1 MAAAELLNET
11 PEQRLEHEVLEWTE
25 SVYDEAEREL
35 SDSKEL
41 KLTGKLIDY
50 IEGRQWS
57 PQARFGRSRPVE
69 NRFVRQFIE
78 MVGQLTDILPDFK
91 VTFHDHP
98 EGFSELES
106 LLNQYISLWAENTD
120 FEGDLSQTV
129 IYGLLHTGYGKVQ
142 WNPALANGYGDNE
155 YIPVSPINLMEVGT
169 DNKLKEAECVIYR
182 VPVTLQYL
190 KRKYG
195 KIADF
200 IKPDTNMQNQPAQM
214 MRPAKMSA
222 SQWSKLPKSLQ
233 NMLGQ
238 KKDGMIG
245 TKYPIALMKE
255 FWFKDDCIAP
265 NTKILTADLKWKKAS
280 EIKVGD
286 ELIGCDEEPSTA
298 KKNKCRWL
306 RKVKVEKAYPLVRP
320 SVRIVTDKGV
330 VECSESHRWL
340 ATDHRNNR
348 FSWMFAGEI
357 KPGDKIAY
365 TFAPWKEDDSRG
377 AGYLA
382 GIFDG
387 EGWSTKYG
395 IGFGQGE
402 HNSIVMKAASEI
414 LAEKGFDFNIQ
425 TAKKLWRNQ
434 KSPTLSLNL
443 KGGRAEFL
451 RLIGQIRPPR
461 LLATSE
467 KLWVGKLLNNK
478 GEKSATVLSVEKI
491 GDAEVIALKT
501 DHQTFIA
508 DGFVSH
514 NCTNETS
521 TTFRVGP
528 ENANWSYIVEPG
540 MPIYPRGRLVVT
552 AGRKVLADSCNP
564 YWHASHPFGKYRP
577 YRMPW
582 TRFGLSALEPGA
594 AIQNILNRING
605 GVMDTV
611 NAAIEPTLIAPKAA
625 FSDQSWDTMDPGA
638 PGGKLRYNNNT
649 PKVPEF
655 RKPPELASY
664 VLAVKQGLEKE
675 QDMSSGSAAI
685 QQSLQKKQVPSGD
698 SLDMILNSKSVN
710 VRLMGKNLKSYLTDI
725 GSMVACNTMQ
735 FASVKRRAQLFGGTG
750 ILDSDFTP
758 RYGEMKPAGME
769 PEEFVR
775 SMSFSIRKLNMAAER
790 SEDLTIAFGL
800 RKNKDLS
807 RKRLLLKLDPN
818 FDTKQNDEELLAE
831 ALQQASVQGLV
842 GAAGG
847 GHHGGKK

>member
-155 YIPVSPINLMEVGT
+155 YIPISPVNLMEVGT

-190 KRKYG
+190 KRRYG
-195 KIADF
+195 SIADF
-200 IKPDTNMQNQPAQM
+200 IKPDSNMQNQPAQM

-255 FWFKDDCIAP
+255 FWFKDDSQ
-265 NTKILTADLKWKKAS
+265 NES
-280 EIKVGD
+280 
-286 ELIGCDEEPSTA
+286 ST
-298 KKNKCRWL
+298 
-306 RKVKVEKAYPLVRP
+306 
-320 SVRIVTDKGV
+320 S
-330 VECSESHRWL
+330 
-340 ATDHRNNR
+340 
-348 FSWMFAGEI
+348 
-357 KPGDKIAY
+357 
-365 TFAPWKEDDSRG
+365 
-377 AGYLA
+377 
-382 GIFDG
+382 
-387 EGWSTKYG
+387 
-395 IGFGQGE
+395 
-402 HNSIVMKAASEI
+402 
-414 LAEKGFDFNIQ
+414 
-425 TAKKLWRNQ
+425 
-434 KSPTLSLNL
+434 
-443 KGGRAEFL
+443 
-451 RLIGQIRPPR
+451 
-461 LLATSE
+461 
-467 KLWVGKLLNNK
+467 
-478 GEKSATVLSVEKI
+478 
-491 GDAEVIALKT
+491 
-501 DHQTFIA
+501 
-508 DGFVSH
+508 
-514 NCTNETS
+514 
-521 TTFRVGP
+521 FRVGP

-540 MPIYPRGRLVVT
+540 MPIYPRGRLVVS
-552 AGRKVLADSCNP
+552 AGRKILADSCNP
-564 YWHASHPFGKYRP
+564 YWHGNHPFAKYRP

-582 TRFGLSALEPGA
+582 SSKGLSALEPMA

-625 FSDQSWDTMDPGA
+625 FSDQSWDSMDPGA

-649 PKVPEF
+649 PKIPEF

-710 VRLMGKNLKSYLTDI
+710 IRLMGKNLKSYLTEVGAMTAANI
-725 GSMVACNTMQ
+725 MQ
-735 FASVKRRAQLFGGTG
+735 FSPVKRRAQLFGGTG
-750 ILDSDFTP
+750 ILDSDFTKS
-758 RYGEMKPAGME
+758 YGEMKPAGME

-800 RKNKDLS
+800 RKNKDIS
-807 RKRLLLKLDPN
+807 RTRLLLKLDPN
-818 FDTKQNDEELLAE
+818 FDIKQNEQELLAE
-831 ALQQASVQGLV
+831 AMQAAGVQGLI